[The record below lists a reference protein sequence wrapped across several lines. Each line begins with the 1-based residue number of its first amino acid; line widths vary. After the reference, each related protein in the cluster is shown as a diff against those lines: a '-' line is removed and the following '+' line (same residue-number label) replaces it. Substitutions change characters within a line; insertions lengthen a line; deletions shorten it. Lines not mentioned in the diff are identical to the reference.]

1 MVEYFLFQAMLEC
14 EGDPNCNMFVDHL
27 GSGVKFKMCPTGS
40 SRIRSL
46 KGSTLYIKGNIEKYV
61 IHKTLSKMLI
71 LPQSYGYQNGMIVI
85 LFQDD
90 ILSLTLF

>member
-61 IHKTLSKMLI
+61 IHKILSKI
-71 LPQSYGYQNGMIVI
+71 SCVN
-85 LFQDD
+85 
-90 ILSLTLF
+90 